1 MVEEDTL
8 IKHFAIELE
17 QDYAT
22 VENFYGEYI
31 EAIEDEDDIP
41 QFAETLTDV
50 LAVDYGGDLN
60 EDDRAKFHYDLMFNS
75 MTIAL
80 AAACKEI
87 EEEEGQ

>member
-8 IKHFAIELE
+8 IKHFAIELGN
-17 QDYAT
+17 DYET

-50 LAVDYGGDLN
+50 LAADYGGDLN
-60 EDDRAKFHYDLMFNS
+60 EEDRAKFHYDLMFNS
-75 MTIAL
+75 MTIAWG
-80 AAACKEI
+80 KMM
-87 EEEEGQ
+87 EEEG

>member
-8 IKHFAIELE
+8 IKHFAIELGN
-17 QDYAT
+17 DYKT

-50 LAVDYGGDLN
+50 LASDYGGDLN
-60 EDDRAKFHYDLMFNS
+60 EEDRAKFHYDLMFNS
-75 MTIAL
+75 MTIAWG
-80 AAACKEI
+80 KMM
-87 EEEEGQ
+87 EEEG